1 MQETELFDVFVFFSA
16 HHVYFCR
23 VVVVTNSAD
32 FAVATSAVA
41 SVAVATVAT
50 TSVAIAVDIG

>member
-1 MQETELFDVFVFFSA
+1 M
-16 HHVYFCR
+16 YFCR